1 MLSSFDLFE
10 TDAESLGAAKLTQRS
25 LEDARELLGVT
36 LDAMPI
42 ALLIHTQQGILLSN
56 REASRLL
63 EADSAQLVGQHFLD
77 FVGSEDQAA
86 AAAGFRNAFT
96 ENQVHHLEC
105 VVVQGGGGRRL
116 VKVALG
122 ALPWQGNPVS
132 QVIFRDITDQKH
144 AEASLR
150 QLTITD
156 ELTGAYNRRHL
167 LYEASLYVAQYEH
180 SAVPFS
186 IGLIDIDHFKKV
198 NDVHGHAA
206 GDAAL
211 RELTRR
217 ANAFIPSVRDLNSG
231 MFARIGGEEFVML
244 MPGIDRRRA
253 AAIAELFRAEVE
265 RLPFSSPKVTFPVTT
280 SIGVTTLLPNDRS
293 FDALMARAD
302 QALYRAKAAGRN
314 QVVSL

>member
-1 MLSSFDLFE
+1 MASDEDDEKTGETTVVGRAAFLSEGPLRRDRACL
-10 TDAESLGAAKLTQRS
+10 
-25 LEDARELLGVT
+25 VV
-36 LDAMPI
+36 I
-42 ALLIHTQQGILLSN
+42 AGQN
-56 REASRLL
+56 
-63 EADSAQLVGQHFLD
+63 VG
-77 FVGSEDQAA
+77 EM
-86 AAAGFRNAFT
+86 
-96 ENQVHHLEC
+96 
-105 VVVQGGGGRRL
+105 
-116 VKVALG
+116 
-122 ALPWQGNPVS
+122 
-132 QVIFRDITDQKH
+132 
-144 AEASLR
+144 
-150 QLTITD
+150 
-156 ELTGAYNRRHL
+156 
-167 LYEASLYVAQYEH
+167 
-180 SAVPFS
+180 FS
-186 IGLIDIDHFKKV
+186 IGGGLVIGRGGDVDVRVVDDEISRRHARIAVQGKDVFVEDLGSKNGTFLNGLQVRREVLRDGDRIQIGPNTVLRYALHDSIEESFQRQMYESALRDPLTRVYNRKYLLDRLQSEMAYALRHGSPLSFLMVDIDHFKKV

>member
-10 TDAESLGAAKLTQRS
+10 TDAESVGAASLTQQS

-56 REASRLL
+56 REACRLL
-63 EADSAQLVGQHFLD
+63 EADNTQLIGQHFLD
-77 FVGSEDQAA
+77 FVGPEDHAA
-86 AAAGFRNAFT
+86 AATGFRKAFT
-96 ENQVHHLEC
+96 DNQVGHYEC
-105 VVVQGGGGRRL
+105 VIAQRGGGRRL

-122 ALPWQGNPVS
+122 VLPWKGNPVI
-132 QVIFRDITDQKH
+132 QVIFQDITDQKH

-167 LYEASLYVAQYEH
+167 FYEASLYLAQFEH
-180 SAVPFS
+180 SRLPLSV
-186 IGLIDIDHFKKV
+186 GMIDIDHFKKV

-217 ANAFIPSVRDLNSG
+217 ANAFIPSVRDMDSG
-231 MFARIGGEEFVML
+231 MFSRIGGEEFVML

-253 AAIAELFRAEVE
+253 AAIAEQVRAEVE
-265 RLPFSSPKVTFPVTT
+265 RSPFASTTSTFPVTA
-280 SIGVTTLLPNDRS
+280 SIGVTTLLPGDRGL
-293 FDALMARAD
+293 DAMLARAD
-302 QALYRAKAAGRN
+302 QALCQAKGAGRN
-314 QVVSL
+314 RVAVL